1 MRQIWAEH
9 KFEKKK
15 SVLPVP
21 RLSPWAQ
28 RSLPRVPDKF
38 RTRTGVT
45 GTASRGRKIER
56 TENFNTQY
64 LILIDFGLQN
74 TVEVGFNSEILL
86 FKS

>member
-1 MRQIWAEH
+1 MLH
-9 KFEKKK
+9 
-15 SVLPVP
+15 
-21 RLSPWAQ
+21 
-28 RSLPRVPDKF
+28 
-38 RTRTGVT
+38 TRTGVT